1 MTAKST
7 QNLEEAAVWATRMAD
22 HAGDPG
28 VEAELRAW
36 LAEDPGRR
44 GALLRA
50 RAVLSLAT
58 DAGQDSAEASADVV
72 GRPNRRRLLAVGTG
86 LAAAGIAAL
95 VAAGRWRTIGT
106 GLGEVRKAPLPDGSL
121 VAVNTESRIAVRME
135 ADRRQVRLSRGEAWF
150 KVAHDK
156 SRPFVVETGDVRVR
170 AVGTAFSVRRWEDTT
185 QVLVTEG
192 AVDVWRVGQEAEVIR
207 VKAGSY
213 ALVSP
218 SQPVQAVVA
227 SMDLETALAWRDGQ
241 IALYGDSLASAA
253 AQFNRYNARKL
264 VIDDPQLASE
274 KVVGQFSANDPE
286 AFAAAAATML
296 GARMTADQ
304 TSIRLSR

>member
-1 MTAKST
+1 MIAKST
-7 QNLEEAAVWATRMAD
+7 QNLEEAAIWASRMAE
-22 HAGDPG
+22 HAGDRD

-36 LAEDPGRR
+36 LAADPQRR

-50 RAVLSLAT
+50 RAVLSLA
-58 DAGQDSAEASADVV
+58 AEAAQDGAEASADLL
-72 GRPNRRRLLAVGTG
+72 GKPSRRRVLALGTG
-86 LAAAGIAAL
+86 LAAAGAAAFVL
-95 VAAGRWRTIGT
+95 VGRWRTIGT

-121 VAVNTESRIAVRME
+121 VAVNTESQVAVRMQ

-150 KVAHDK
+150 KVAHDA

-170 AVGTAFSVRRWEDTT
+170 AVGTAFSVRRWDETT

-192 AVDVWRVGQEAEVIR
+192 AVDVWRVGEEADVIR
-207 VKAGSY
+207 VTAGSY
-213 ALVSP
+213 ALVSR
-218 SQPVQAVVA
+218 SQPVQAVAA
-227 SMDLETALAWRDGQ
+227 SMDLENALAWRDGQ

-253 AQFNRYNARKL
+253 VQFNRYNARKL
-264 VIDDPQLASE
+264 IIDDPQLASE

-286 AFAAAAATML
+286 AFAASAATML

>member
-1 MTAKST
+1 MIAKST
-7 QNLEEAAVWATRMAD
+7 QNLEEAAVWAIRIAE
-22 HAGDPG
+22 HPGDPD
-28 VEAELRAW
+28 VDAELRAW
-36 LAEDPGRR
+36 LAEDPQRR

-50 RAVLSLAT
+50 CAVLSLAT
-58 DAGQDSAEASADVV
+58 EAAQDSAEASADLVS
-72 GRPNRRRLLAVGTG
+72 GPNRRRLLAIGTG
-86 LAAAGIAAL
+86 LAAAGMAAFLL
-95 VAAGRWRTIGT
+95 VGRWRTIDT

-121 VAVNTESRIAVRME
+121 VAVNTESQIAVRIE

-150 KVAHDK
+150 KVAHDT
-156 SRPFVVETGDVRVR
+156 SRPFVVEAGDVRVR
-170 AVGTAFSVRRWEDTT
+170 AVGTAFSVRRWDETT

-192 AVDVWRVGQEAEVIR
+192 AVDVWRIGQDADVIR
-207 VKAGSY
+207 VAAGSY
-213 ALVSP
+213 ALVSR
-218 SQPVQAVVA
+218 SQPVQAAVA
-227 SMDLETALAWRDGQ
+227 TTDLENTLAWRDGQ

-264 VIDDPQLASE
+264 IIEDPQLASE

>member
-22 HAGDPG
+22 HAGDAG

-36 LAEDPGRR
+36 LAEDPQRR

-58 DAGQDSAEASADVV
+58 EAVQDNAEASADVV

-121 VAVNTESRIAVRME
+121 VAVNTESQIAVRME

-192 AVDVWRVGQEAEVIR
+192 AVDVWRVGKEAEVIR